1 MFQFRNTSVIG
12 TFAIAFAA
20 VLSGNAKAEETVC
33 RGTIGAVTL
42 DRARVRWFP
51 DGSLPKRGGSSFN
64 LSLPKGDYLP
74 PSKQACHP
82 LSIKVD

>member
-51 DGSLPKRGGSSFN
+51 DGSLSKRGGSSFN
-64 LSLPKGDYLP
+64 LSLPKGTTYCPANRL
-74 PSKQACHP
+74 AILCR
-82 LSIKVD
+82 